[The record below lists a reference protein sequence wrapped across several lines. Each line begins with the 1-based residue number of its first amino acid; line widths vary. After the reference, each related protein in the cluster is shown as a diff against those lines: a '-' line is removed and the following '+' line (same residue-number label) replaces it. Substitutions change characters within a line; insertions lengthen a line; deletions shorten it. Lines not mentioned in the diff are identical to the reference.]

1 MPTTTAVYDGA
12 TVVLTAIPSSQV
24 ATLTS
29 DGTVSD
35 FESNVPSYTCLNG
48 TTLDVYDNLLSG
60 QQVAKAATPTNC
72 ITQDFQLPS

>member
-1 MPTTTAVYDGA
+1 VPTTTAVYDGA

-48 TTLDVYDNLLSG
+48 ATLDVYDNLLSG

-72 ITQDFQLPS
+72 ITQDFQLPA